1 MEPKVVNRVSG
12 MINLVDNSSR
22 RIKVSSENENIR
34 LIANQS
40 IEQLLLN
47 NPNLLVYPQSL
58 GNCQDD
64 LGKQSIFSICE
75 DVDNAQQRYF
85 NIRTGN
91 IVGFIGTGTASIAI
105 RSRFCDPSGV
115 GDDYF
120 LHYMLQKVLS
130 INLFDMNHSFTTEDQ
145 AFDFLLL
152 LFPTLLKNALLQ
164 GVYKEYRSHR
174 RNDAHVRGVINVS
187 RHIAEN
193 IPFNGKVAYNS
204 REVSYDNNVIQ
215 LIRHTI
221 EYISTTDFGRAIL
234 ASDSDT
240 REAVNK
246 IKYVTPSFVKS
257 NRNAVIRANSKIVR
271 HPYFTQY
278 SDLQVLCKRI
288 LRHEKLKYG
297 ENTDT
302 IHGIMFDAS
311 WLWEEYLATLLPSYE
326 HPNNR
331 KRAGAI
337 YMASNNQ
344 LQRFPDFYK
353 GDNGGIVLD
362 AKYKHAI
369 DRDDEHQVI
378 AYMYRLKS
386 RHGGFIMPREA
397 QRPKVCYSLLGYGNE
412 LSLNYLEIPSGVS
425 DAKDFV
431 HKMHLSEMAFKQA
444 IDTEL

>member
-240 REAVNK
+240 REAINK

-278 SDLQVLCKRI
+278 SAFRCCVRESC
-288 LRHEKLKYG
+288 
-297 ENTDT
+297 DT
-302 IHGIMFDAS
+302 RS
-311 WLWEEYLATLLPSYE
+311 
-326 HPNNR
+326 
-331 KRAGAI
+331 
-337 YMASNNQ
+337 
-344 LQRFPDFYK
+344 
-353 GDNGGIVLD
+353 
-362 AKYKHAI
+362 
-369 DRDDEHQVI
+369 
-378 AYMYRLKS
+378 
-386 RHGGFIMPREA
+386 
-397 QRPKVCYSLLGYGNE
+397 
-412 LSLNYLEIPSGVS
+412 
-425 DAKDFV
+425 
-431 HKMHLSEMAFKQA
+431 
-444 IDTEL
+444 